1 MAMSDY
7 EPTCG
12 FNMPPGCFD
21 VSDDTEPWLGR
32 KCCDCL
38 SYYPVPEDVDDTFV
52 GFCDECKCYID
63 GNADACEGIAV
74 EF

>member
-1 MAMSDY
+1 MAMRDY
-7 EPTCG
+7 EPACG

-21 VSDDTEPWLGR
+21 VPEESELWHGR

-38 SYYPVPEDVDDTFV
+38 SYYSIPDDVCDMFV

-63 GNADACEGIAV
+63 GDTDACDSITVA
-74 EF
+74 F

>member
-7 EPTCG
+7 EPACG

-21 VSDDTEPWLGR
+21 APEEPELWRGR
-32 KCCDCL
+32 KCWDCL
-38 SYYPVPEDVDDTFV
+38 AYYPVPADTFI

-63 GNADACEGIAV
+63 GDADACESITI
-74 EF
+74 F